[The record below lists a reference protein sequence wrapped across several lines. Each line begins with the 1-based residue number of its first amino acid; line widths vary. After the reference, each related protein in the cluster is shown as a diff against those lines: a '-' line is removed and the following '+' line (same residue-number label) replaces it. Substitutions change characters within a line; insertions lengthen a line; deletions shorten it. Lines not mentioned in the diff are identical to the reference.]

1 MKRSLN
7 NKITAIFL
15 TILTVLL
22 LIMLAAVQAAANIFA
37 REYINDDVM
46 NTHDSMN
53 SQITDI
59 LNEVNYGYTRMT
71 KSLFLPAYG
80 QETSYEGKKQIFLGM
95 LSEAS
100 LSPDY
105 VNVFLRLGEDSFMSE
120 ESFDEPGKL
129 FLSEITNGNSIL
141 YCGEANAEAGYIE
154 IGRRF
159 QSSLLPQEG
168 CIVFYLSIDV
178 LNSICAD
185 VKFGEGKTMLINSDY
200 GILGDS
206 ESSDVGK
213 TIMETSRYPLENGSI
228 VREDLNGKDSLV
240 AVTSCASN
248 YSLGWY
254 LLSILDYGI
263 LTHGYTVLSWIL
275 VGIAGVCFLISF
287 IFALRI
293 SRATVAPLNELS
305 GKIAS
310 VNFETGK
317 GIFHI
322 GGAGDELYELE
333 KNYDEM
339 LSRLYQLMEVNKEN
353 MENQRKLEM
362 DALQMQIN
370 PHFLYNTLDAIA
382 WLAKIKKQPEIEKPV
397 IDLAKFFRL
406 SLHKGD
412 KFIYIKEETEII
424 EHFLEIEKV
433 RFPDTISY
441 ECTLPDGIGEY
452 KILKLVLQPIVEN
465 CIKHGF
471 EGKEELGIIS
481 ITARS
486 SGEYIEIDVTDNGCG
501 FDVPEDF
508 PFRKPANTRGGYGL
522 YNVNERIR
530 LEYGDDCGLKVSSR
544 KGEGTTVTV
553 IIKKRM

>member
-100 LSPDY
+100 LSHDY

-424 EHFLEIEKV
+424 EHFLEIEK
-433 RFPDTISY
+433 S
-441 ECTLPDGIGEY
+441 GS
-452 KILKLVLQPIVEN
+452 PI
-465 CIKHGF
+465 
-471 EGKEELGIIS
+471 
-481 ITARS
+481 R
-486 SGEYIEIDVTDNGCG
+486 
-501 FDVPEDF
+501 
-508 PFRKPANTRGGYGL
+508 
-522 YNVNERIR
+522 
-530 LEYGDDCGLKVSSR
+530 
-544 KGEGTTVTV
+544 
-553 IIKKRM
+553 

>member
-1 MKRSLN
+1 
-7 NKITAIFL
+7 
-15 TILTVLL
+15 
-22 LIMLAAVQAAANIFA
+22 MLAAVQAAANIFA

-100 LSPDY
+100 LSHDY

-382 WLAKIKKQPEIEKPV
+382 WLAKIKK
-397 IDLAKFFRL
+397 
-406 SLHKGD
+406 
-412 KFIYIKEETEII
+412 
-424 EHFLEIEKV
+424 
-433 RFPDTISY
+433 
-441 ECTLPDGIGEY
+441 
-452 KILKLVLQPIVEN
+452 
-465 CIKHGF
+465 
-471 EGKEELGIIS
+471 
-481 ITARS
+481 
-486 SGEYIEIDVTDNGCG
+486 
-501 FDVPEDF
+501 
-508 PFRKPANTRGGYGL
+508 
-522 YNVNERIR
+522 
-530 LEYGDDCGLKVSSR
+530 
-544 KGEGTTVTV
+544 TT
-553 IIKKRM
+553 